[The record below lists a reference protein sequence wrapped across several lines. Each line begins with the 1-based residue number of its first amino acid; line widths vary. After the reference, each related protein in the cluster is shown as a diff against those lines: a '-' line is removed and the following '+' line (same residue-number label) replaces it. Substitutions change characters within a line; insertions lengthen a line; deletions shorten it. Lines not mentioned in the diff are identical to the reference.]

1 LEHVIKPL
9 KNSLKAGLENLF
21 RHWFSHLSGSGVHG
35 NSVKNSLN
43 LVSHDYR
50 GNFVL
55 SLQAGRGI
63 LAGACWAF
71 AMIKPRIAL
80 PGLLALSPYLP
91 AGMLARSEALSVL
104 AFLAPMATAFFY
116 FLRSIR

>member
-1 LEHVIKPL
+1 M
-9 KNSLKAGLENLF
+9 
-21 RHWFSHLSGSGVHG
+21 
-35 NSVKNSLN
+35 
-43 LVSHDYR
+43 
-50 GNFVL
+50 
-55 SLQAGRGI
+55 QAGRRI

-80 PGLLALSPYLP
+80 PGLLALSLYLP